1 MTVCDVAPTTCGLVA
16 RVFPPGMRD
25 IIKGRTFFSRLI
37 GGTHIF
43 AHSGPTNLRLRLHLA
58 LKVPKGRY
66 EIRVGKKRTKGNTRR
81 WQEGK
86 VMVFDDSFEHEVEAQ
101 PDACA
106 GKGCDERI
114 VLIVDLWHPS
124 LSVADRA
131 AIAQTWSG
139 GGTGKDLLFP
149 DTPRLMKK

>member
-1 MTVCDVAPTTCGLVA
+1 MARGQVKLSLMAPGIHVLPHC
-16 RVFPPGMRD
+16 
-25 IIKGRTFFSRLI
+25 
-37 GGTHIF
+37 
-43 AHSGPTNLRLRLHLA
+43 GPTNARIRMHLG
-58 LKVPKGRY
+58 LQVPEGITFKVGG
-66 EIRVGKKRTKGNTRR
+66 EDAA

-86 VMVFDDSFEHEVEAQ
+86 VLVFDDSFEHEVEAQ

-131 AIAQTWSG
+131 TIAQTWSG
-139 GGTGKDLLFP
+139 GGADKDLLFP
-149 DTPRLMKK
+149 NTPRLI